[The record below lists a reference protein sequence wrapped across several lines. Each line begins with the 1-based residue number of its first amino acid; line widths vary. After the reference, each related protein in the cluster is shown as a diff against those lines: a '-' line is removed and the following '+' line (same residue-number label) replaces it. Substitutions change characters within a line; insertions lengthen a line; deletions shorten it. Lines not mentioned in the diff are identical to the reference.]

1 MARKGSKSSGKL
13 GLKIALACGGSALLA
28 GLAGA
33 LVVLMNLSG
42 SIPSSHEDVL
52 QRGKLAALAVPF
64 VLGIVGGIAGW
75 FVGGRLASRLTDL
88 ALAVSKLGRGGT
100 EVKVRVTGDDEVA
113 ALGRS
118 LQYLANDLT
127 EVLKQDDGKGG
138 GALATMDPQV
148 RQLRDKALPPS
159 MPDCPGF
166 ELDGALAAGSR
177 GGLDYYGAHSVEG
190 SMVVYLVS
198 GEGHSAL
205 AVVACRMARDELQR
219 ALAQGAN
226 PRKALSHTNRV
237 LQQALPA
244 GVCAQATL
252 LPRSVAGA
260 TLSHAGAR
268 SPLLVCQRG
277 ELRELAAEG
286 LALGLDDGPVFEKS
300 LRPQEFALTPGTRLL
315 LVNEAALRT
324 QSFQE
329 RVLEHTSRHTA
340 MFMNMLLGGI
350 EEDAGSDG
358 LREDVL
364 VITAKRTGQ

>member
-1 MARKGSKSSGKL
+1 MARKGGSKSGKL
-13 GLKIALACGGSALLA
+13 ALALALACGGTGLLSGFA
-28 GLAGA
+28 GSLAVLLQSEGGSEKIRLAA
-33 LVVLMNLSG
+33 LVV
-42 SIPSSHEDVL
+42 
-52 QRGKLAALAVPF
+52 PF
-64 VLGIVGGIAGW
+64 VVGAIGGMVGWFLGGRIAG
-75 FVGGRLASRLTDL
+75 RLTDL
-88 ALAVSKLGRGGT
+88 ALAVSKLGRGGS
-100 EVKVRVTGDDEVA
+100 EVKVRISGDDEIA

-127 EVLKQDDGKGG
+127 EVLKQDESAGG
-138 GALATMDPQV
+138 GAMATMDPQV
-148 RQLRDKALPPS
+148 RQLRDKSLPESLPS
-159 MPDCPGF
+159 CDGY

-177 GGLDYYGAHSVEG
+177 GGLDYYGGHVVDDSV
-190 SMVVYLVS
+190 VVYLVS
-198 GEGHSAL
+198 GEGNGAL
-205 AVVACRMARDELQR
+205 AVLACRMARDELQR
-219 ALAQGAN
+219 ALSQGAQ

-237 LQQALPA
+237 LQQSLPA
-244 GVCAQATL
+244 GVCAKATL
-252 LPRSVAGA
+252 LQLSPSGA
-260 TLSHAGAR
+260 KLYQAGAR

-277 ELRELAAEG
+277 ELRELSAEG

-300 LRPQEFALTPGTRLL
+300 LRPQELAMTPGMRLL

-324 QSFQE
+324 QSWKE